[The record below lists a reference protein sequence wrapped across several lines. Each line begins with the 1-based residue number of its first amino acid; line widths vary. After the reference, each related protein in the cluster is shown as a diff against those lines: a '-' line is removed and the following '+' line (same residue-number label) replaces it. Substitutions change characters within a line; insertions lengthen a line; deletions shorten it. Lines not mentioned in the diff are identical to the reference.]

1 MNHLIKNE
9 SEMAKGKSK
18 SKIIAE
24 KTIYATFNI
33 LKDNGGELRGKD
45 VVEKIRKTVDF
56 NAYEKHRYEKTGYIR
71 WESILHFYTI
81 DCMKA
86 GFLRKNKGLWI
97 LTNEGEEA
105 IKLGSEKLLSTATK
119 IYREWDAKR
128 KKEDSSKE
136 EEEEDL
142 PEIQSDKGQAQQ
154 AIIDQLEEN
163 AITGIRDFILR
174 KNPYEFQDL
183 VGALLNGMGYHIS
196 EVAKRGPDG
205 GIDIIAYNDPLGTT
219 QPRIIVQVKHRPTSS
234 ISSDEIQKL
243 AGTLKRTSDVGIFVT
258 SGDFSKPS
266 IKEAR
271 NSREHI
277 ELIGFD
283 RLVSLWTENYA
294 NLDDEQKNML
304 PLHPICFLGSND

>member
-1 MNHLIKNE
+1 MPR
-9 SEMAKGKSK
+9 AKSK

-24 KTIYATFNI
+24 KTIFAAFKI
-33 LKDNGGELRGKD
+33 LQENGGELRGKE
-45 VVEKIRKTVDF
+45 VVEKVRETVEF
-56 NAYEKHRYEKTGYIR
+56 NEYEKHRYEKTGYIR
-71 WESILHFYTI
+71 WESILHFYT
-81 DCMKA
+81 
-86 GFLRKNKGLWI
+86 KGVWI

-105 IKLGSEKLLSTATK
+105 IKLGAEKLLSTATK

-128 KKEDSSKE
+128 KKEDNTVD
-136 EEEEDL
+136 EEDDDIE
-142 PEIQSDKGQAQQ
+142 EIKTDKGQAQQ
-154 AIIDQLEEN
+154 ARIDQLEEN
-163 AITGIRDFILR
+163 AISGIRNFILR

-183 VGALLNGMGYHIS
+183 VASLLNAMGYHIS

-219 QPRIIVQVKHRPTSS
+219 QPRIIVQVKHKPTTN

-258 SGDFSKPS
+258 SGDFSKPAE
-266 IKEAR
+266 KEAR

-283 RLVSLWTENYA
+283 RLVALWTEYYTK
-294 NLDDEQKNML
+294 LDDEQKNML
-304 PLHPICFLGSND
+304 PLHPIYFLGSNE

>member
-1 MNHLIKNE
+1 MPR
-9 SEMAKGKSK
+9 AKSK

-24 KTIYATFNI
+24 KTIFAAFKI
-33 LKDNGGELRGKD
+33 LQENGGELRGKE
-45 VVEKIRKTVDF
+45 VVEKIRETVEF
-56 NAYEKHRYEKTGYIR
+56 NEYEKHRYEKTGYIR

-86 GFLRKNKGLWI
+86 GFLRKSKGVWI

-105 IKLGSEKLLSTATK
+105 IKLGAENLLSTATK
-119 IYREWDAKR
+119 IYREWNAKR
-128 KKEDSSKE
+128 KKEDNSE
-136 EEEEDL
+136 AEEDDDIE
-142 PEIQSDKGQAQQ
+142 EIKTDKEQAQQ
-154 AIIDQLEEN
+154 ARIDQLEEN
-163 AITGIRDFILR
+163 AISGIRNFILR

-183 VGALLNGMGYHIS
+183 VASLLNAMGYHIS

-219 QPRIIVQVKHRPTSS
+219 QPRIIVQVKHKPTTN

-258 SGDFSKPS
+258 SGDFSKPAE
-266 IKEAR
+266 KEAR

-283 RLVSLWTENYA
+283 RLVSLWTEYYKK
-294 NLDDEQKNML
+294 LDDEQKNML
-304 PLHPICFLGSND
+304 PLHPIYFLGSNK

>member
-1 MNHLIKNE
+1 MPKT
-9 SEMAKGKSK
+9 KSK

-24 KTIYATFNI
+24 KTIFAAFNI
-33 LKDNGGELRGKD
+33 LKENNGELRGKE
-45 VVEKIRKTVDF
+45 VVEKIRETVDF
-56 NAYEKHRYEKTGYIR
+56 NDYEKHRYEKTGYIR

-86 GFLRKNKGLWI
+86 GFLRKNKGVWI
-97 LTNEGEEA
+97 LTNEGEDA
-105 IKLGSEKLLSTATK
+105 IKFGPEKLLSTATK

-128 KKEDSSKE
+128 KKEADDIE
-136 EEEEDL
+136 DEEDIE
-142 PEIQSDKGQAQQ
+142 EIKTDKGQAQQ
-154 AIIDQLEEN
+154 ARIDQLEEN
-163 AITGIRDFILR
+163 AISGIRNFILR

-183 VGALLNGMGYHIS
+183 VASLLNAMGYHIS
-196 EVAKRGPDG
+196 DVAKRGPDG

-219 QPRIIVQVKHRPTSS
+219 QPRIIVQVKHKPTTN

-258 SGDFSKPS
+258 SGDFTKPAQ
-266 IKEAR
+266 KEAR

-283 RLVSLWTENYA
+283 RLVSLWTEYYSK
-294 NLDDEQKNML
+294 LDDEQKNML
-304 PLHPICFLGSND
+304 PLHPIYFLGSND